1 MKLCRQCKTE
11 CSNEAKFCQECGY
24 RFTEDD
30 KPVKVCKNCNTH
42 NSETSKFCSE
52 CGTPFESAPVSDKSV
67 TVDDKS
73 TLTKGKGIGSNAPK
87 MTVDAVIEND
97 YVVSSSDEEKGS
109 QTDTKLIAQP
119 ITNTDSV
126 KQDVVTLVEKVE
138 VKNTETVGEGKIE
151 NLIDPDPDLRN
162 PEPSSPTLDNQGEM
176 SNSGEPILKE
186 VSVPNEESF
195 QSGEATTETIV
206 EEQINEVE
214 PLQTEVQNNNHQNS
228 ETNGFNVAE
237 IIANDSYY
245 DDVPMADNGVTRT
258 PMDKEK
264 KKELALIIGGAL
276 LLISLITLFLVAT
289 S

>member
-52 CGTPFESAPVSDKSV
+52 CGTQLNNTVENLTGKEVLEPFVDMDETSPSD
-67 TVDDKS
+67 
-73 TLTKGKGIGSNAPK
+73 N
-87 MTVDAVIEND
+87 
-97 YVVSSSDEEKGS
+97 EKGS

-126 KQDVVTLVEKVE
+126 KEDVVTLVEKVE
-138 VKNTETVGEGKIE
+138 VKNTKTVGEGKIE

-162 PEPSSPTLDNQGEM
+162 PESSSPTIDNQGEI
-176 SNSGEPILKE
+176 SNDGEPILNE

-195 QSGEATTETIV
+195 QSGEVATETIV

-214 PLQTEVQNNNHQNS
+214 PLQTEVQSDNHQNS